1 MLEAKYTKEVLNN
14 FAKYVIKQS
23 RSNLTKGKK
32 NVNGKL
38 YKSLDYDLKVMPN
51 SFSMGFLMEEY
62 GVYQDKGVS
71 GIKKKY
77 NTPHKYTTKQP
88 PIKPILDW
96 VRARRIRF
104 RDEQGRFTKGNYKSI
119 AFVIARSIK
128 EKGIKPSLFFTKPF
142 ERAFKNL
149 PDDVVEA
156 FGLDVE
162 NFLNFTTNDIS

>member
-1 MLEAKYTKEVLNN
+1 MLDYRHTKDALNN

-23 RSNLTKGKK
+23 RSNLTRKK
-32 NVNGKL
+32 KSVSSNL

-51 SFSMGFLMEEY
+51 SFSMSFLMEEY
-62 GVYQDKGVS
+62 GVYQDRGVS
-71 GIKKKY
+71 GTKKKY
-77 NTPHKYTTKQP
+77 NTPHKFTTKQP
-88 PIKPILDW
+88 PVKPIQDW

-104 RDEQGRFTKGNYKSI
+104 RDEKGRFTKGNYKSI

-142 ERAFKNL
+142 ENAFKNL
-149 PDDVVEA
+149 PEDVVEA

-162 NFLNFTTNDIS
+162 NFLKFTIK